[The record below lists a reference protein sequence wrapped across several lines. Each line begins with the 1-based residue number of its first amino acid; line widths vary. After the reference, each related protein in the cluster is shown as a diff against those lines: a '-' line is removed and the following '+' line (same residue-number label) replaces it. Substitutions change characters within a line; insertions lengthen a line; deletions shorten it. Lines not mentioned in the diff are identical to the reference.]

1 MTPGLQSTPILVNLA
16 KGACFNCSK
25 TSHFTDSCLNPYSIL
40 RINKI
45 REEDNKTLSNN
56 KATKEE
62 DIDSE
67 N

>member
-1 MTPGLQSTPILVNLA
+1 MTPSPRLTPIPVNLA
-16 KGACFNCSK
+16 KGACFNCSE
-25 TSHFTDSCLNPYSIL
+25 TGHFTDSCLNPRSIL

-45 REEDNKTLSNN
+45 REEDNKTLSDN